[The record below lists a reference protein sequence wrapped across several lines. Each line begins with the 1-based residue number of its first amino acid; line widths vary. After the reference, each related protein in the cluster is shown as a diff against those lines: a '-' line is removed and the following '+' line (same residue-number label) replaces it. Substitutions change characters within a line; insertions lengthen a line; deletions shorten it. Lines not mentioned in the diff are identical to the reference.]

1 MTSGG
6 FLGLDPELVGQMAT
20 RFEGEAQN
28 INQLITQMNTLV
40 SNNIPANWK
49 GPDAQQ
55 FQGDWESTL
64 RQQLVTVENSLRN
77 AATAARRNVSAQQN
91 TSNQM

>member
-20 RFEGEAQN
+20 RFDNEAQN
-28 INQLITQMNTLV
+28 INNLISQMNSVV
-40 SNNIPANWK
+40 SSNIPANWK

-55 FQGDWESTL
+55 FQGEWDS
-64 RQQLVTVENSLRN
+64 SLRPKLQAVE
-77 AATAARRNVSAQQN
+77 AALREAARAARNNVSAQQS

>member
-6 FLGLDPELVGQMAT
+6 FLGLNPELVGQMAT

-28 INQLITQMNTLV
+28 INQLITQMNTVV
-40 SNNIPANWK
+40 SNNIPNNWK

-55 FQGDWESTL
+55 FQGEWESTL
-64 RQQLVTVENSLRN
+64 RGQLMTVENSLRS
-77 AATAARRNVSAQQN
+77 AATAARRNISAQES